1 VRDRRKQIVADGYDS
16 IAELYAEWGR
26 GSLGSVRERYVSL
39 LRSRLEAGAKIIDLG
54 CGTGAHATN
63 QLAESFDTI
72 GVDISQRSIELARHT
87 APSAAW
93 VVADMASV
101 AFRAE
106 SCDGVL
112 ALYSLIHVP
121 REEHADVLRAIAR
134 WLRPGGWLVLTMGA
148 GDGGES
154 EGRFLDTDMYWSG
167 YDAVTNVR
175 LVEDAG
181 FDVAVAAEE
190 VEDEDGVPVSHLWIV
205 ATKVADSRR

>member
-1 VRDRRKQIVADGYDS
+1 MVA
-16 IAELYAEWGR
+16 ERYAEWGR
-26 GSLGSVRERYVSL
+26 GVPGAREQYVSR
-39 LRSRLEAGAKIIDLG
+39 LRSRLVTGATLVDLG
-54 CGTGAHATN
+54 CGTGAHATS
-63 QLAESFDTI
+63 QLAESFHTI
-72 GVDISQRSIELARHT
+72 GVDISRRSIEIARRT
-87 APSAAW
+87 APSASW

-121 REEHADVLRAIAR
+121 REEHADVLRAIAQ
-134 WLRPGGWLVLTMGA
+134 WLRPGGSLVVTMSA
-148 GDGGES
+148 GEGGES

-167 YDAVTNVR
+167 FDAHTNVR

-181 FDVAVAAEE
+181 FEVAVAAEE

-205 ATKVADSRR
+205 ATKAARGGR